1 MRTATRWGSVCI
13 RALFNS
19 PFSGSLATRCW
30 ENLLRGWTADLGTL
44 EEVDLLRLETN
55 LGAKPPCLVSY
66 PVHQLGE
73 HPCGHGG
80 SERVW
85 WWRRRRTSTKSPHS
99 GGGTQLSDKVKRLEM
114 EKRFSLLFCQIK
126 RQRGVLAFTAWV
138 VRTGGSLQ
146 LAPSTSYLDVL
157 EFFAYYL
164 SLLSFLY
171 VIVVFFICHF
181 ISSLLGH
188 LRTLA
193 GIFFL
198 FPEHVLFSSM
208 RKGLLYIFPYLIH
221 SNSTWSTPGAKI
233 NVLWDQVYPNRA
245 KSSPPR
251 CCIRLTWHI
260 QGMCGVLSY
269 WVTRSKWNT
278 RKVVHGRLG
287 IRQ

>member
-1 MRTATRWGSVCI
+1 MQQ
-13 RALFNS
+13 N
-19 PFSGSLATRCW
+19 P
-30 ENLLRGWTADLGTL
+30 
-44 EEVDLLRLETN
+44 
-55 LGAKPPCLVSY
+55 LVSY

-85 WWRRRRTSTKSPHS
+85 RWRRWRTSTKSPHS
-99 GGGTQLSDKVKRLEM
+99 GGGSQLSDKVKRLET

-193 GIFFL
+193 GIFFVPRACSFFIDEKRL
-198 FPEHVLFSSM
+198 TLYFS
-208 RKGLLYIFPYLIH
+208 I
-221 SNSTWSTPGAKI
+221 SNSQQFYMKYTWSK
-233 NVLWDQVYPNRA
+233 N
-245 KSSPPR
+245 
-251 CCIRLTWHI
+251 
-260 QGMCGVLSY
+260 
-269 WVTRSKWNT
+269 
-278 RKVVHGRLG
+278 
-287 IRQ
+287 